1 MPKLTPPVSDSPYVV
16 YWLEGMGDILL
27 KATQV
32 HGKQVRTEDSFAIG
46 VKTRFLTLL
55 ICNWF
60 HLQLVSF
67 AIGVETHGIVLW
79 LHFFWPTFWLH
90 CILYRTY
97 MGGEAPPISKI
108 QNTM

>member
-1 MPKLTPPVSDSPYVV
+1 MKFGQFSNSSTSYPKITISVPLGP
-16 YWLEGMGDILL
+16 LL
-27 KATQV
+27 GANRSAFASF
-32 HGKQVRTEDSFAIG
+32 RTEDSFAIG

-79 LHFFWPTFWLH
+79 LHFF
-90 CILYRTY
+90 
-97 MGGEAPPISKI
+97 
-108 QNTM
+108 

>member
-1 MPKLTPPVSDSPYVV
+1 MDPERIPNIAGHSIFDEHGIIEEIPLRV
-16 YWLEGMGDILL
+16 GD
-27 KATQV
+27 T
-32 HGKQVRTEDSFAIG
+32 GDTEDSFAIG

-79 LHFFWPTFWLH
+79 LHFF
-90 CILYRTY
+90 
-97 MGGEAPPISKI
+97 
-108 QNTM
+108 